1 MQSYKL
7 KQIKRS
13 IHSNRN
19 LSIDD
24 NLSTNA
30 KSLLE
35 FMNSQCIM
43 ITVNGGTANLSY
55 TENWEYLEEQ

>member
-13 IHSNRN
+13 IYSNRN